1 MKKLFFAGALCM
13 MLCVCA
19 SGMAGT
25 MFNVCLS
32 KECLTEQEAANQA
45 IQTKPEGFKVTR
57 QSVIPWNDAGERWS
71 VLVELENVSEEAIT
85 IDDTWLIAC
94 NAREEELARWSVPAI
109 DGAFWKTNRTVRP
122 GERVVLFAGTD
133 EVKTWITDWETKE
146 TVEKTVS
153 PAGLGAV
160 AEKIRQAARL
170 QVRFDARVASET
182 KGHLENV
189 EAAKAWIADGKQH
202 LETTDTFDSEDFVTL
217 SVIVTDREGRM
228 LDALQDSVI
237 HNAGMQKDGRF
248 SAEKALAP
256 YIGEEMQKDVIFEI
270 EGYKNPQKTV
280 DNPGQI

>member
-57 QSVIPWNDAGERWS
+57 QSVIPWDDAGERWS

-153 PAGLGAV
+153 PAGLSAV
-160 AEKIRQAARL
+160 AKKIRQAARL

-189 EAAKAWIADGKQH
+189 ETAKAWIADGKLH
-202 LETTDTFDSEDFVTL
+202 LETTDAFDPKGFTAL
-217 SVIVTDREGRM
+217 SVIVTDSEGRM
-228 LDALQDSVI
+228 LDALQGSVAD
-237 HNAGMQKDGRF
+237 HPGLLEDGRF
-248 SAEKALAP
+248 SAWKALAP
-256 YIGEEMQKDVIFEI
+256 YITEEMGQNAIFEVT
-270 EGYKNPQKTV
+270 GYKIP
-280 DNPGQI
+280 

>member
-19 SGMAGT
+19 TGMAGT

-57 QSVIPWNDAGERWS
+57 QSVIPWDDAGERWS

-146 TVEKTVS
+146 IVEKTVS
-153 PAGLGAV
+153 PAGLSAV

-189 EAAKAWIADGKQH
+189 EAAKAWIADGKLH
-202 LETTDTFDSEDFVTL
+202 LETTDAFDPKGFTAL
-217 SVIVTDREGRM
+217 SVIVTDSEGRM
-228 LDALQDSVI
+228 LDALQDSVAD
-237 HNAGMQKDGRF
+237 HPGLLEDGCF
-248 SAEKALAP
+248 SAWKALAP
-256 YIGEEMQKDVIFEI
+256 YITEEMGQNAIFEVT
-270 EGYKNPQKTV
+270 GYKIP
-280 DNPGQI
+280 

>member
-32 KECLTEQEAANQA
+32 KECLTEQEAANQT

-57 QSVIPWNDAGERWS
+57 QSVIPWDDAGERWS

-94 NAREEELARWSVPAI
+94 NARKEELARWSVPAI

-133 EVKTWITDWETKE
+133 EVKTWIADWETKE

-182 KGHLENV
+182 KGHLEKV
-189 EAAKAWIADGKQH
+189 EAAKAWIADGKLH
-202 LETTDTFDSEDFVTL
+202 LETTDAFDPKGFTAL
-217 SVIVTDREGRM
+217 SVIVTDSEGRM
-228 LDALQDSVI
+228 LDALQDSVAD
-237 HNAGMQKDGRF
+237 HPGLLEDGCF
-248 SAEKALAP
+248 SAWKALAP
-256 YIGEEMQKDVIFEI
+256 YITEEMVQNAIFEVT
-270 EGYKNPQKTV
+270 GYKIP
-280 DNPGQI
+280 

>member
-57 QSVIPWNDAGERWS
+57 QSVIPWDDAGERWS

-85 IDDTWLIAC
+85 IDDTWLIAY

-153 PAGLGAV
+153 PAGLSAV

-189 EAAKAWIADGKQH
+189 EAAKAWIADGKLH
-202 LETTDTFDSEDFVTL
+202 LETADAFDPKGFTAL
-217 SVIVTDREGRM
+217 SVIVTDSEGRM
-228 LDALQDSVI
+228 LDALQDSVAD
-237 HNAGMQKDGRF
+237 HPGLLEDGCF
-248 SAEKALAP
+248 SAWKALAP
-256 YIGEEMQKDVIFEI
+256 YITEEMGQNAIFEVT
-270 EGYKNPQKTV
+270 GYKIP
-280 DNPGQI
+280 

>member
-19 SGMAGT
+19 TGMAGT

-71 VLVELENVSEEAIT
+71 VLVELENVSEEAIV

-94 NAREEELARWSVPAI
+94 NARDEELVRWSVPAI

-133 EVKTWITDWETKE
+133 EVKTWIADWETKE

-160 AEKIRQAARL
+160 TEKIRQAARM
-170 QVRFDARVASET
+170 QVQFDARVASET
-182 KGHLENV
+182 KGHLEKV
-189 EAAKAWIADGKQH
+189 EAAKAWIADGKLH
-202 LETTDTFDSEDFVTL
+202 LETTDAFDPKGFTAL
-217 SVIVTDREGRM
+217 SVIVTDSEGRM
-228 LDALQDSVI
+228 LDALQDSVAD
-237 HNAGMQKDGRF
+237 HPGLLEDGCF
-248 SAEKALAP
+248 SAWKALAP
-256 YIGEEMQKDVIFEI
+256 YITEEMGQNAIFEVT
-270 EGYKNPQKTV
+270 GYKIP
-280 DNPGQI
+280 

>member
-1 MKKLFFAGALCM
+1 MKKLFFAGALCV

-19 SGMAGT
+19 TGMAGT

-133 EVKTWITDWETKE
+133 EVKTWIADWETKE

-189 EAAKAWIADGKQH
+189 EAAKAWIADGKLH
-202 LETTDTFDSEDFVTL
+202 LETTDAFDPKGFTAL
-217 SVIVTDREGRM
+217 SVIVTDSEGRM
-228 LDALQDSVI
+228 LDALQDSVAD
-237 HNAGMQKDGRF
+237 HPGLLEDGRF
-248 SAEKALAP
+248 SAWKALAP
-256 YIGEEMQKDVIFEI
+256 YITEEMGQNAIFEVT
-270 EGYKNPQKTV
+270 GYKIP
-280 DNPGQI
+280 

>member
-1 MKKLFFAGALCM
+1 MKKLFFAGALCV

-19 SGMAGT
+19 TGMAGT

-71 VLVELENVSEEAIT
+71 VLVELENVSEEAIV

-153 PAGLGAV
+153 PAGLGVV
-160 AEKIRQAARL
+160 AKKIRQAARL

-182 KGHLENV
+182 KGHLEKV
-189 EAAKAWIADGKQH
+189 EAAKAWIADGKLH
-202 LETTDTFDSEDFVTL
+202 LKTMDAFDPKGFTAL
-217 SVIVTDREGRM
+217 SVIVTDSEGRM
-228 LDALQDSVI
+228 LDALQDSVAD
-237 HNAGMQKDGRF
+237 HPGLLEDGCF
-248 SAEKALAP
+248 SAWKALAP
-256 YIGEEMQKDVIFEI
+256 YITEEMGQNAIFEVT
-270 EGYKNPQKTV
+270 GYKIP
-280 DNPGQI
+280 

>member
-57 QSVIPWNDAGERWS
+57 QSVIPWDDAGERWS

-133 EVKTWITDWETKE
+133 EVKTWIADWETKE

-160 AEKIRQAARL
+160 AKKIRQAARL

-189 EAAKAWIADGKQH
+189 EAAKAWIADGKLH
-202 LETTDTFDSEDFVTL
+202 LETTDAFDPKGFTAL
-217 SVIVTDREGRM
+217 SVIVTDSEGRM
-228 LDALQDSVI
+228 LDALQDSVAD
-237 HNAGMQKDGRF
+237 HPGLLEDGRF
-248 SAEKALAP
+248 SAWKALAP
-256 YIGEEMQKDVIFEI
+256 YITEEMGQNAIFEVT
-270 EGYKNPQKTV
+270 GYKIP
-280 DNPGQI
+280 

>member
-19 SGMAGT
+19 TGMAGT

-189 EAAKAWIADGKQH
+189 ETAKAWIADGKLH
-202 LETTDTFDSEDFVTL
+202 LETTDAFDPKGFTAL
-217 SVIVTDREGRM
+217 SVIVTDSEGRM
-228 LDALQDSVI
+228 LDALQDSVAD
-237 HNAGMQKDGRF
+237 HPGLLEDGRF
-248 SAEKALAP
+248 SAWKALAP
-256 YIGEEMQKDVIFEI
+256 YITEEMGQNAIFEVT
-270 EGYKNPQKTV
+270 GYKIP
-280 DNPGQI
+280 

>member
-19 SGMAGT
+19 TGMAGT

-57 QSVIPWNDAGERWS
+57 QSVIPWDDAGERWS

-85 IDDTWLIAC
+85 IDYTWLIAC

-133 EVKTWITDWETKE
+133 EVKTWIADWETKE

-153 PAGLGAV
+153 PAGLSAV
-160 AEKIRQAARL
+160 AKKIRQAARL

-189 EAAKAWIADGKQH
+189 EAAKAWIADGKLH

-280 DNPGQI
+280 DNPG

>member
-32 KECLTEQEAANQA
+32 KECLTEQEAANQT

-57 QSVIPWNDAGERWS
+57 QSVIPWDDAGERWS

-160 AEKIRQAARL
+160 AKKIRQAARL

-189 EAAKAWIADGKQH
+189 EAAKAWIADGKLH
-202 LETTDTFDSEDFVTL
+202 LETTDAFDPKGFTAL
-217 SVIVTDREGRM
+217 SVIVTDSEGRM
-228 LDALQDSVI
+228 LDALQDSVAD
-237 HNAGMQKDGRF
+237 HPGLLEDGCF
-248 SAEKALAP
+248 SAWKALAP
-256 YIGEEMQKDVIFEI
+256 YITEEMGQNAIFEVT
-270 EGYKNPQKTV
+270 GYKIP
-280 DNPGQI
+280 

>member
-19 SGMAGT
+19 SGTAGT

-57 QSVIPWNDAGERWS
+57 QSVIPWDDAGERWS

-85 IDDTWLIAC
+85 IDDTWLIAY

-153 PAGLGAV
+153 PAGLSAV
-160 AEKIRQAARL
+160 AKKIRQAVRL

-189 EAAKAWIADGKQH
+189 EAAKAWIADGKLH
-202 LETTDTFDSEDFVTL
+202 LETTDAFDPKGFTAL
-217 SVIVTDREGRM
+217 SVIVTDSEGRM
-228 LDALQDSVI
+228 LDALQGSVAD
-237 HNAGMQKDGRF
+237 HPGLLEDGRF
-248 SAEKALAP
+248 SAWKALAP
-256 YIGEEMQKDVIFEI
+256 YITEEMGQNAIFEVT
-270 EGYKNPQKTV
+270 GYKIP
-280 DNPGQI
+280 

>member
-1 MKKLFFAGALCM
+1 M

-25 MFNVCLS
+25 TFNVCLS

-57 QSVIPWNDAGERWS
+57 QSVIPWDDAGERWS

-94 NAREEELARWSVPAI
+94 NARKEELARWSVPAI

-153 PAGLGAV
+153 PAGLGAF
-160 AEKIRQAARL
+160 AEKIRQAARW
-170 QVRFDARVASET
+170 QVQFDARVASET

-189 EAAKAWIADGKQH
+189 EAAKAWIADGKLH
-202 LETTDTFDSEDFVTL
+202 LETTDAFDPKGFTAL
-217 SVIVTDREGRM
+217 SVIVTDSEGHM
-228 LDALQDSVI
+228 LDALQDSVAD
-237 HNAGMQKDGRF
+237 HPGLLEDGRF
-248 SAEKALAP
+248 SAWKALAP
-256 YIGEEMQKDVIFEI
+256 YITEETVQNAIFEVT
-270 EGYKNPQKTV
+270 GYKIP
-280 DNPGQI
+280 

>member
-32 KECLTEQEAANQA
+32 KECLTEQEAGNQA

-57 QSVIPWNDAGERWS
+57 QSVIPWDDAGERWS

-189 EAAKAWIADGKQH
+189 EAAKAWIADGKLH

-280 DNPGQI
+280 DNPR

>member
-57 QSVIPWNDAGERWS
+57 QSVIPWDDAGERWS

-182 KGHLENV
+182 KGHLEKV
-189 EAAKAWIADGKQH
+189 EAAKAWIADGKLH
-202 LETTDTFDSEDFVTL
+202 LETTDAFDPKGFTAL
-217 SVIVTDREGRM
+217 SVIVTDSEGRM
-228 LDALQDSVI
+228 LDALQGSVAD
-237 HNAGMQKDGRF
+237 HPGLLEDGCF
-248 SAEKALAP
+248 SAWKALAP
-256 YIGEEMQKDVIFEI
+256 YITEEMGQNAIFEVT
-270 EGYKNPQKTV
+270 GYKIP
-280 DNPGQI
+280 

>member
-19 SGMAGT
+19 TGMAGT

-57 QSVIPWNDAGERWS
+57 QSVIPWDDAGERWS
-71 VLVELENVSEEAIT
+71 VLVELENVSEEAIV

-153 PAGLGAV
+153 PAGLGVV
-160 AEKIRQAARL
+160 AKKIRQAARL

-189 EAAKAWIADGKQH
+189 EAAKAWIADGKLH
-202 LETTDTFDSEDFVTL
+202 LETTDAFDPKGFTVL
-217 SVIVTDREGRM
+217 SVIVTDSEGRM
-228 LDALQDSVI
+228 LDALQDSVAD
-237 HNAGMQKDGRF
+237 HPGLLEDGCF
-248 SAEKALAP
+248 SAWKALAP
-256 YIGEEMQKDVIFEI
+256 YITEEMGQNAIFEVT
-270 EGYKNPQKTV
+270 GYKIP
-280 DNPGQI
+280 

>member
-57 QSVIPWNDAGERWS
+57 QSVIPWNDAGKRWS

-153 PAGLGAV
+153 PAGLSAV

-189 EAAKAWIADGKQH
+189 EAAKAWIADGKLH

-248 SAEKALAP
+248 SAEKALVP

-280 DNPGQI
+280 DNPR

>member
-57 QSVIPWNDAGERWS
+57 QSVIPWDDAGERWS

-189 EAAKAWIADGKQH
+189 EAAKAWIADGKLY
-202 LETTDTFDSEDFVTL
+202 LETTDAFDPKGFTAL
-217 SVIVTDREGRM
+217 SVIVTDSEGRM
-228 LDALQDSVI
+228 LDALQDGVAD
-237 HNAGMQKDGRF
+237 HPGLLEDGCF
-248 SAEKALAP
+248 SAWKALAP
-256 YIGEEMQKDVIFEI
+256 YITEEMGQNAIFEVT
-270 EGYKNPQKTV
+270 GYKIP
-280 DNPGQI
+280 

>member
-32 KECLTEQEAANQA
+32 KECLPEQEAANQA

-57 QSVIPWNDAGERWS
+57 QSVIPWDDAGERWS

-189 EAAKAWIADGKQH
+189 EAAKAWIADGKLH

-280 DNPGQI
+280 DNPR

>member
-19 SGMAGT
+19 SGIAGT
-25 MFNVCLS
+25 TFNVCLS

-57 QSVIPWNDAGERWS
+57 QSVIPWDDAGERWS
-71 VLVELENVSEEAIT
+71 VLVELENVSEKAIT

-160 AEKIRQAARL
+160 AKKIRQAARL

-189 EAAKAWIADGKQH
+189 EAAKAWIADGKLH
-202 LETTDTFDSEDFVTL
+202 LETTDAFDPKGFTAL
-217 SVIVTDREGRM
+217 SVIVTDSEGRM
-228 LDALQDSVI
+228 LDALQDSVAD
-237 HNAGMQKDGRF
+237 HPGLLEDGCF
-248 SAEKALAP
+248 SAWKALAP
-256 YIGEEMQKDVIFEI
+256 YITEEMGQNAIFEVT
-270 EGYKNPQKTV
+270 GYKIP
-280 DNPGQI
+280 

>member
-57 QSVIPWNDAGERWS
+57 QSVIPWDDAGERWS

-160 AEKIRQAARL
+160 AKKIRQAARL

-182 KGHLENV
+182 KGHMENV
-189 EAAKAWIADGKQH
+189 EAAKAWIADGKLH
-202 LETTDTFDSEDFVTL
+202 LETTDAFDPKGFTAL
-217 SVIVTDREGRM
+217 SVIVTDSEGRM
-228 LDALQDSVI
+228 LDALQDSVAD
-237 HNAGMQKDGRF
+237 HPGLLEDGCF
-248 SAEKALAP
+248 SAWKALAP
-256 YIGEEMQKDVIFEI
+256 YITEEMGQNAIFEVT
-270 EGYKNPQKTV
+270 GYKIP
-280 DNPGQI
+280 

>member
-1 MKKLFFAGALCM
+1 MKKLFFAGALCV

-19 SGMAGT
+19 TGMAGT

-45 IQTKPEGFKVTR
+45 IQTEPEGFKVTR

-71 VLVELENVSEEAIT
+71 VLVELENVSEEAIV

-94 NAREEELARWSVPAI
+94 NAREEELVRWSVPAI

-153 PAGLGAV
+153 PAGLGVV
-160 AEKIRQAARL
+160 AKKIRQAARL
-170 QVRFDARVASET
+170 QVQFDARVASET
-182 KGHLENV
+182 KGHLEKV
-189 EAAKAWIADGKQH
+189 EAAKAWIADGKLH
-202 LETTDTFDSEDFVTL
+202 LKTMDAFDPKGFTAL
-217 SVIVTDREGRM
+217 SVIVNDSEGRM
-228 LDALQDSVI
+228 LDALQDSV
-237 HNAGMQKDGRF
+237 AGYPGLLEDGCF
-248 SAEKALAP
+248 SAWKALAP
-256 YIGEEMQKDVIFEI
+256 YITEEMGQNAIFEVT
-270 EGYKNPQKTV
+270 GYKIP
-280 DNPGQI
+280 

>member
-1 MKKLFFAGALCM
+1 MKKLVFAGALCM

-19 SGMAGT
+19 TGMAGT

-71 VLVELENVSEEAIT
+71 VLVELENVSEEAIV
-85 IDDTWLIAC
+85 IDDTWLIAY
-94 NAREEELARWSVPAI
+94 NAREEELVRWSVPAI

-153 PAGLGAV
+153 PAGLGVV
-160 AEKIRQAARL
+160 AKKIRQAARL

-182 KGHLENV
+182 KGHLEKV
-189 EAAKAWIADGKQH
+189 EAAKAWIADGKLH
-202 LETTDTFDSEDFVTL
+202 LETTDAFDPKGFTAL
-217 SVIVTDREGRM
+217 SVIVTDSEGRM
-228 LDALQDSVI
+228 LDALQDSVAD
-237 HNAGMQKDGRF
+237 HLGLLEDGWF
-248 SAEKALAP
+248 SAWKALAP
-256 YIGEEMQKDVIFEI
+256 YITEEMGQNAIFEVT
-270 EGYKNPQKTV
+270 GYKIP
-280 DNPGQI
+280 

>member
-57 QSVIPWNDAGERWS
+57 QSVIPWDDAGERWS

-160 AEKIRQAARL
+160 AKKIRQAARL

-189 EAAKAWIADGKQH
+189 EAAKAWIADGKLH
-202 LETTDTFDSEDFVTL
+202 LETTDAFDPKGFTAL
-217 SVIVTDREGRM
+217 SVIVTDSEGRM
-228 LDALQDSVI
+228 LDALQDSVAD
-237 HNAGMQKDGRF
+237 HPGLLENGRF
-248 SAEKALAP
+248 SAWKALAP
-256 YIGEEMQKDVIFEI
+256 YITEEMGQNAIFEVT
-270 EGYKNPQKTV
+270 GYKIP
-280 DNPGQI
+280 

>member
-57 QSVIPWNDAGERWS
+57 QSVIPWDDAGERWS

-85 IDDTWLIAC
+85 IDYTWLIAY

-133 EVKTWITDWETKE
+133 EVKTWIADWETKE

-160 AEKIRQAARL
+160 AKKIRQAARL

-189 EAAKAWIADGKQH
+189 EAAKAWIADGKLH
-202 LETTDTFDSEDFVTL
+202 LETTDAFDPKGFTAL
-217 SVIVTDREGRM
+217 SVIVTDSEGRM
-228 LDALQDSVI
+228 LDALQDSVAD
-237 HNAGMQKDGRF
+237 HPGLLEDGRF
-248 SAEKALAP
+248 SAWKALAP
-256 YIGEEMQKDVIFEI
+256 YITEEMGQNAIFEVT
-270 EGYKNPQKTV
+270 GYKIP
-280 DNPGQI
+280 

>member
-57 QSVIPWNDAGERWS
+57 QSVIPWDDAGERWS

-109 DGAFWKTNRTVRP
+109 DGAFWKTNRTIQP
-122 GERVVLFAGTD
+122 GERVTLFAGTD

-189 EAAKAWIADGKQH
+189 EAAKAWIADGKLH

-280 DNPGQI
+280 DNPR

>member
-19 SGMAGT
+19 TGMAGT

-57 QSVIPWNDAGERWS
+57 QSVIPWDDAGERWS
-71 VLVELENVSEEAIT
+71 VLVELENVSEEAIV

-189 EAAKAWIADGKQH
+189 EAAKVWIADGKLH
-202 LETTDTFDSEDFVTL
+202 LETTDAFDPKGFTAL
-217 SVIVTDREGRM
+217 SVIVTDSEGRM
-228 LDALQDSVI
+228 LDALQGSVAD
-237 HNAGMQKDGRF
+237 HPGLLEDGCF
-248 SAEKALAP
+248 SAWKALAP
-256 YIGEEMQKDVIFEI
+256 YITEEMGQNAIFEVT
-270 EGYKNPQKTV
+270 GYKIP
-280 DNPGQI
+280 

>member
-57 QSVIPWNDAGERWS
+57 QSVIPWDDAGERWS

-153 PAGLGAV
+153 PAGLSAV
-160 AEKIRQAARL
+160 AKKIRQAARL

-189 EAAKAWIADGKQH
+189 EAAKAWIADEKLH
-202 LETTDTFDSEDFVTL
+202 LETTDAFDPKGFTAL
-217 SVIVTDREGRM
+217 SVIVTDSEGRM
-228 LDALQDSVI
+228 LDALQDSVAD
-237 HNAGMQKDGRF
+237 HPGLLEDGCF
-248 SAEKALAP
+248 SAWKALAP
-256 YIGEEMQKDVIFEI
+256 YITEEMGQNAIFEVT
-270 EGYKNPQKTV
+270 GYKIP
-280 DNPGQI
+280 

>member
-32 KECLTEQEAANQA
+32 KECLTEQEAANQT

-57 QSVIPWNDAGERWS
+57 QSVIPWDDAGERWS

-189 EAAKAWIADGKQH
+189 EATKAWIADGKLH

-237 HNAGMQKDGRF
+237 HNAGMKKDGRF

-280 DNPGQI
+280 DNPR

>member
-57 QSVIPWNDAGERWS
+57 QSVIPWDDAGERWS

-153 PAGLGAV
+153 PAGLGVV

-189 EAAKAWIADGKQH
+189 ETAKAWIADGKLH
-202 LETTDTFDSEDFVTL
+202 LETTDAFDPKGFTAL
-217 SVIVTDREGRM
+217 SVIVTDSEGRM
-228 LDALQDSVI
+228 LDALQDSVAD
-237 HNAGMQKDGRF
+237 HPGLLEDGCF
-248 SAEKALAP
+248 SAWKALAP
-256 YIGEEMQKDVIFEI
+256 YITEEMGQNAIFEVT
-270 EGYKNPQKTV
+270 GYKIP
-280 DNPGQI
+280 

>member
-57 QSVIPWNDAGERWS
+57 QSVIPWDDAGERWS

-85 IDDTWLIAC
+85 IDYTWLIAC

-133 EVKTWITDWETKE
+133 EVKTWIADWETKE

-160 AEKIRQAARL
+160 AKKIRQAARL

-189 EAAKAWIADGKQH
+189 EAAKAWIADGKLH
-202 LETTDTFDSEDFVTL
+202 LEMTDAFDPKGFTAL
-217 SVIVTDREGRM
+217 SVIVTDSEGRM
-228 LDALQDSVI
+228 LDALQDSVAD
-237 HNAGMQKDGRF
+237 HPGLLEDGCF
-248 SAEKALAP
+248 SAWKALAP
-256 YIGEEMQKDVIFEI
+256 YITEEMGQNAIFEVT
-270 EGYKNPQKTV
+270 GYKIP
-280 DNPGQI
+280 

>member
-57 QSVIPWNDAGERWS
+57 QSVIPWDDAGERWS

-153 PAGLGAV
+153 PAGLSVV
-160 AEKIRQAARL
+160 AKKIRQAVRL

-189 EAAKAWIADGKQH
+189 EAAKAWIADGKLH
-202 LETTDTFDSEDFVTL
+202 LETTDAFDPKGFTAL
-217 SVIVTDREGRM
+217 SVIVTDSEGRM
-228 LDALQDSVI
+228 LDALQDSVAD
-237 HNAGMQKDGRF
+237 HPGLLEDGRF
-248 SAEKALAP
+248 SAWKALAP
-256 YIGEEMQKDVIFEI
+256 YITEEMGQNAIFEVI
-270 EGYKNPQKTV
+270 GYKIP
-280 DNPGQI
+280 

>member
-25 MFNVCLS
+25 TFNVCLS

-57 QSVIPWNDAGERWS
+57 QSVIPWDDAGERWT

-85 IDDTWLIAC
+85 IDDTWLIAR
-94 NAREEELARWSVPAI
+94 NARKEELARWSVPAI

-170 QVRFDARVASET
+170 QVQLDARVASET

-189 EAAKAWIADGKQH
+189 EAAKAWIADGKLH
-202 LETTDTFDSEDFVTL
+202 LETTDAFDPKGFTAL
-217 SVIVTDREGRM
+217 SVIVTDSEGRM
-228 LDALQDSVI
+228 LDALQDSVAD
-237 HNAGMQKDGRF
+237 HPGLLEDGRF
-248 SAEKALAP
+248 SAWKALAP
-256 YIGEEMQKDVIFEI
+256 YITEEMVQNAIFEVT
-270 EGYKNPQKTV
+270 GYKIP
-280 DNPGQI
+280 

>member
-57 QSVIPWNDAGERWS
+57 QSVIPWDDAGERWS

-170 QVRFDARVASET
+170 QVQLDARVASET
-182 KGHLENV
+182 KGHMENV
-189 EAAKAWIADGKQH
+189 EAAKAWIADGKLH
-202 LETTDTFDSEDFVTL
+202 LETTDAFDPKGFTAL
-217 SVIVTDREGRM
+217 SVIVTDSEGRM
-228 LDALQDSVI
+228 LDALQDSVAD
-237 HNAGMQKDGRF
+237 HPGLLEDGCF
-248 SAEKALAP
+248 SAWKALAP
-256 YIGEEMQKDVIFEI
+256 YITEEMVQNAIFEVT
-270 EGYKNPQKTV
+270 GYKIP
-280 DNPGQI
+280 

>member
-32 KECLTEQEAANQA
+32 KECLTEQETANQA

-57 QSVIPWNDAGERWS
+57 QSVIPWDDAGERWS

-133 EVKTWITDWETKE
+133 EVKTWIADWETKE

-160 AEKIRQAARL
+160 AKKIRQAARL

-189 EAAKAWIADGKQH
+189 ETAKAWIADGKLH

-280 DNPGQI
+280 DNPR